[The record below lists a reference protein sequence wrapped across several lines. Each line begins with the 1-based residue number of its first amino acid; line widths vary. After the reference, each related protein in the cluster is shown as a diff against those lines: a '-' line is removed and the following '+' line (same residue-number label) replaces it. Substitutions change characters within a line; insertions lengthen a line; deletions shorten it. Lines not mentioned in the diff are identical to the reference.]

1 MSRTLGVA
9 RVSAR
14 REVASGSW
22 LIDLEVELEE
32 TVRPGQ
38 FAMVHPLKDAFLLPR
53 PFSILDYQEGTLRL
67 LVKEVGAG
75 SRLLA
80 HLPVEE
86 ELRVFAP
93 LGVGFPLKEFRDR
106 EVVLVAGGVGL
117 VPLWRLREDLLAAG
131 EREPLALFG
140 ARTMADLPLP
150 LLQGWRIR
158 VEEDGASAGGEGLVA
173 MKDPVRGPADKEF
186 PAVEKGLVTLGLK
199 EILDGRRG
207 AAVALCGP
215 DPMMKAAARIAHELG
230 VEVWVCLEEQM
241 ACGAGVCRSCA
252 VKAAGGDAMKTV
264 CKDGPVFRLDE
275 IDYV

>member
-1 MSRTLGVA
+1 M
-9 RVSAR
+9 
-14 REVASGSW
+14 
-22 LIDLEVELEE
+22 
-32 TVRPGQ
+32 
-38 FAMVHPLKDAFLLPR
+38 
-53 PFSILDYQEGTLRL
+53 
-67 LVKEVGAG
+67 
-75 SRLLA
+75 
-80 HLPVEE
+80 
-86 ELRVFAP
+86 
-93 LGVGFPLKEFRDR
+93 GVGFPLKEFRDR

-186 PAVEKGLVTLGLK
+186 PAVEKGLVTLGLGAALAAVVDHQ
-199 EILDGRRG
+199 IVDTVTPM